1 MERERFEKLVKK
13 ALADLPQ
20 TFKKHLQNVAVLV
33 EDYPSKETRSRTGTP
48 SYSTLLGL
56 YHGIPFKHRGP
67 FYGNAPPDVI
77 VLFQR
82 PIENLCATDE
92 EVQEKVKEVLLHEVG
107 HYFGLS
113 EKELRKIEK

>member
-1 MERERFEKLVKK
+1 MEREKFEKLVEK
-13 ALADLPQ
+13 ALADLPK
-20 TFKKHLQNVAVLV
+20 TFKKYLQNVAIIV
-33 EDYPSKETRSRTGTP
+33 EDYPTEEARFRTRTP
-48 SYSTLLGL
+48 SQATLLGL

-77 VLFQR
+77 VLYQK
-82 PIENLCATDE
+82 PIENICVTDE
-92 EVQEKVKEVLLHEVG
+92 EVKEKVKEVLLHEVG